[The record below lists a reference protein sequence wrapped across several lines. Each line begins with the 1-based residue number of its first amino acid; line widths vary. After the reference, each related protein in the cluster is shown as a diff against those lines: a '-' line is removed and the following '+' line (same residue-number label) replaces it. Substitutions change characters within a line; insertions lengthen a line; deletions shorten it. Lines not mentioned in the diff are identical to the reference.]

1 MQVRDASVNAAAA
14 VLSYAARKPIRQS
27 LVGLTGVL
35 GALLSVACVAAFG
48 LTVDALVA
56 AFFCLVLVAV
66 SAIDLEH
73 RIVPNR
79 IVLPAAGAVLVAQ
92 TLLHPSPEWAL
103 GALGAAGF
111 LFAAALVYP
120 AGMGMGD
127 VKLALLI
134 GAALGKAAAVALVVG
149 MFAALVPGLYL
160 LARHGSSARTMGI
173 PYAPFLALGAIVALF
188 VGTDL
193 LGWYTARL

>member
-1 MQVRDASVNAAAA
+1 VNAAAA
-14 VLSYAARKPIRQS
+14 VLTYAVRRPLPRP
-27 LVGLTGVL
+27 LVGIACAL
-35 GALLSVACVAAFG
+35 GAVLSVASLAAFG
-48 LTVDALVA
+48 PTADAVVA
-56 AFFCLVLVAV
+56 AFFCLVLVTV
-66 SAIDLEH
+66 SAVDLEH

-79 IVLPAAGAVLVAQ
+79 IVLPATGAVLAAQ

-103 GALGAAGF
+103 GALAASGF